1 MISFSCGEWCVI
13 ALEFLPLSLAGT
25 RRAPSKRAVH
35 FESPTYNEL
44 NERAES
50 SGVTATAAGDT
61 VVVAM
66 AEGQRKQSETAKRQE
81 KRRKEKLAAVQQQI
95 EEGSLK
101 IRKMTPEERK
111 KYPPQDRDRKKK
123 R

>member
-1 MISFSCGEWCVI
+1 
-13 ALEFLPLSLAGT
+13 
-25 RRAPSKRAVH
+25 
-35 FESPTYNEL
+35 
-44 NERAES
+44 
-50 SGVTATAAGDT
+50 
-61 VVVAM
+61 M
-66 AEGQRKQSETAKRQE
+66 AEQRKQSETAKRQE

-111 KYPPQDRDRKKK
+111 KFPPQDRPRKK